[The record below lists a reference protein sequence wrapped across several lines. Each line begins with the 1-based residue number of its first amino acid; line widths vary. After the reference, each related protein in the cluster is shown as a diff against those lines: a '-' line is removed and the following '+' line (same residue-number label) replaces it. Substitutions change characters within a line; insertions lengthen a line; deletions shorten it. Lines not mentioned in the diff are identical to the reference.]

1 MSYNTDN
8 LFTVANQKT
17 ATPIEVLGT
26 NKSVKIS
33 KITLENYRSIKY
45 LVIDTND
52 KNVVFSGVNGVG
64 KTSII
69 EAVFLLLSGRLF
81 DGRAKLV
88 DQDIKPVGS
97 PNDTKTS
104 ITVQFNTGFEFSG
117 TFFGKYSSDG
127 LLTETVSIYT
137 VNGAVEKSVRLA
149 YATLHE
155 HLGIKKVNDRF
166 STDPLLKKLDF
177 IRLFYDLWYLKQLDY
192 KLLRALVIDVVGD
205 TSYEEIINQN
215 TEQYGMILTEFN
227 KSNKD
232 LDALK
237 ERLRGEKFG
246 TKISPSGLE
255 MRINVLQEQIRT
267 YEQQAEVVIDND
279 EIKRAKDKIAFIDAE
294 INTLK
299 LDLQKSAKDLTSQ
312 LRAEITTKELAVANE
327 KARIREAWEQSV
339 NKVND
344 ENELASKQLQ
354 TLKAKLVEL
363 ENAKKKL
370 DLKLSNE
377 NYELKDLNVK
387 LANKQY
393 HFDDAVN
400 SYKTENRQIT
410 APVSKEVFN
419 LYDAVEFADRKDEL
433 EGKIKALKDGY
444 HAIKDDIMEQEK
456 VVGVVLGEVK
466 ALEKSIDEL
475 KKSIEDEQKN
485 ITLKKVPEFT
495 TTESPLI
502 VELNAEID
510 TIKQQIKEI
519 ESGNEEHEQRIKD
532 KITELTASKEPLKAV
547 VDKEV
552 ERNLNIKYA
561 KETREKLHETT
572 KRLEMVNTYLELI
585 KMLEKDKYTRL
596 DANIGA
602 VFGENIKFKMFDYNQ
617 DGSIDTRVCDLLVK
631 DGNGTFVN
639 IKNINTGNYPIS
651 ALDFITR
658 IKKHYG
664 VEKSFIFIDEFGQI
678 VGENITSVLGFGEQV
693 LATKPSDK
701 PKITIELL

>member
-8 LFTVANQKT
+8 LFTVANQNV
-17 ATPIEVLGT
+17 APEVEVLDT
-26 NKSVKIS
+26 SKSVKIS

-45 LVIDTND
+45 LVIDTNN

-88 DQDIKPVGS
+88 DQRIKPIDS
-97 PNDTKTS
+97 PNDTKTN
-104 ITVQFNTGFEFSG
+104 ITVEFNTGFEFSG
-117 TFFGKYSSDG
+117 TFFGKYNSDN
-127 LLTETVSIYT
+127 LLTETVSVYAI
-137 VNGAVEKSVRLA
+137 NGAVEKSVRLA

-155 HLGIKKVNDRF
+155 HLGIKKVSDKF
-166 STDPLLKKLDF
+166 STDPLLKQLDF

-192 KLLRALVIDVVGD
+192 KLLRALVIDMVGD
-205 TSYEEIINQN
+205 LSYEEIINKN
-215 TEQYGMILTEFN
+215 PEQYNLIKAEFV

-232 LDALK
+232 LDTLK

-267 YEQQAEVVIDND
+267 YEQQAEIVIDVD
-279 EIKRAKDKIAFIDAE
+279 EIKRAKDKIAFIDTE

-299 LDLQKSAKDLTSQ
+299 SDLQKNEKDLTSQ
-312 LRAEITTKELAVANE
+312 MRAEITTKELALEKE
-327 KARIREAWEQSV
+327 KARIREVWQQSV

-354 TLKAKLVEL
+354 TLRSKLVDL
-363 ENAKKKL
+363 ENEKKKL

-377 NYELKDLNVK
+377 NYELKDLNFK
-387 LANKQY
+387 LSNKQY
-393 HFDDAVN
+393 HFNDAVN
-400 SYKTENRQIT
+400 SYKNENRQIT
-410 APVSKEVFN
+410 APISKEVFN
-419 LYDAVEFADRKDEL
+419 LYEAVEFADRKEEL

-444 HAIKDDIMEQEK
+444 HEIKDDIVEQEK
-456 VVGVVLGEVK
+456 VVGIVLSEIK
-466 ALEKSIDEL
+466 AVESAIDEL
-475 KKSIEDEQKN
+475 KKSIMYEEKN
-485 ITLKKVPEFT
+485 IIIKKTPDFT
-495 TTESPLI
+495 PTESPLI

-510 TIKQQIKEI
+510 TITQQIGEI
-519 ESGNEEHEQRIKD
+519 ESGNEEHKQRIKD
-532 KITELTASKEPLKAV
+532 KITELTSSKEPLKAV

-561 KETREKLHETT
+561 KETREKLHETNQ
-572 KRLEMVNTYLELI
+572 RLELVNTYLELI
-585 KMLEKDKYTRL
+585 KMLEKDKYTHL
-596 DANIGA
+596 DANIKT
-602 VFGENIKFKMFDYNQ
+602 VFGENIRFKMFDYNQ
-617 DGSIDTRVCDLLVK
+617 DGSIDTRVCDLLVR

-639 IKNINTGNYPIS
+639 IKDINTGNYPIA

-664 VEKSFIFIDEFGQI
+664 VEKSFVFVDEFGQI
-678 VGENITSVLGFGEQV
+678 VGDNINKVIAFGEQV
-693 LATKPSDK
+693 LATKPSNNN
-701 PKITIELL
+701 KIEVELL